1 MGIVGIGYWSSEP
14 CGYWVLDFRDLWV
27 LGIAV
32 NTTKVSHSE
41 YRGNSSA
48 GSSSLGKGL
57 PVPLAENSASVKSK
71 LLSAEI
77 VGRVC
82 ESGLSQLRRY
92 LPRVAPRKLTA
103 TDSHRYRD
111 YPRLSRLHR
120 ASLPVLPKGTA
131 SLVENHV
138 CGESDCLL

>member
-71 LLSAEI
+71 LLNAEI

-92 LPRVAPRKLTA
+92 LLEE
-103 TDSHRYRD
+103 
-111 YPRLSRLHR
+111 LI
-120 ASLPVLPKGTA
+120 
-131 SLVENHV
+131 
-138 CGESDCLL
+138 ES

>member
-1 MGIVGIGYWSSEP
+1 MVP
-14 CGYWVLDFRDLWV
+14 AHVVCCGYWVLEFRDLWV

-71 LLSAEI
+71 LLNAEI

-92 LPRVAPRKLTA
+92 LPRGAPRKLTA

>member
-1 MGIVGIGYWSSEP
+1 MILEEIPRLAHPARG
-14 CGYWVLDFRDLWV
+14 
-27 LGIAV
+27 
-32 NTTKVSHSE
+32 KV
-41 YRGNSSA
+41 
-48 GSSSLGKGL
+48 L

-71 LLSAEI
+71 LLNAEI

-92 LPRVAPRKLTA
+92 LPTGAPRKLTA
-103 TDSHRYRD
+103 TDSHRYLYLCHRYRD

-138 CGESDCLL
+138 CGESAAEQSRVAIAHESYTEISSPP